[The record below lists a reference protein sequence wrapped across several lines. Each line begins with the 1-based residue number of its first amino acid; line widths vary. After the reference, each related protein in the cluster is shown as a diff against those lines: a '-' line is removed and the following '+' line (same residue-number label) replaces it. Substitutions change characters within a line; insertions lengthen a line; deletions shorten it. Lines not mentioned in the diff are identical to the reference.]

1 MLFMG
6 HRLPSIGD
14 GASIAAFL
22 YHRIMLDSV
31 AQASVAAMLA
41 ECLHETEG
49 IFERQLASDFPAVNA
64 LCRHV
69 ERYRGKMLRPT
80 LVILSGLAASKAPT
94 ERSSIGEKHLMVAAV
109 AEMIHM
115 ATLVHD
121 DVLDEAETRRKGRT
135 VNSLRGNETAV
146 MLGDYLISNAFHL
159 CSQVGDPAIN
169 LEFGAV
175 TNTLCE
181 GELIQLHHRDDTSLD
196 EPTYFEIIRRKTAAL
211 VGACCRFG
219 AVLSD
224 APAPVVAA
232 LDRFGMAVGS
242 AFQIQDDVLDLSG
255 REDVVGKSLG
265 RDLDKGKMTLPLIL
279 LLAKAGAAERAFVL
293 DAIARRDDA
302 ALRGAAER
310 SGALILA
317 RERAAAIVLAARKE
331 LDVLAPSPV
340 RDLLHALA
348 ERTVSREF

>member
-1 MLFMG
+1 M
-6 HRLPSIGD
+6 I
-14 GASIAAFL
+14 
-22 YHRIMLDSV
+22 DSV
-31 AQASVAAMLA
+31 AQHAAVSTVLQD
-41 ECLHETEG
+41 CLVGVEAV
-49 IFERQLASDFPAVNA
+49 FERQLTSDFPAVNQ

-80 LVILSGLAASKAPT
+80 LVVLCGLATAKEPT
-94 ERSSIGEKHLMVAAV
+94 ERRSISERHLMVACV

-159 CSQVGDPAIN
+159 CSKVGDPSIN
-169 LEFGAV
+169 LQFGEV

-196 EPTYFEIIRRKTAAL
+196 EPTYFEIIRRKTAVL

-219 AVLSD
+219 ATLSG
-224 APAPVVAA
+224 APPATIAA
-232 LDRFGMAVGS
+232 LDRFGMAVGT

-265 RDLDKGKMTLPLIL
+265 RDLEKGKMTLPLIL
-279 LLAKAGAAERAFVL
+279 LLANAGAAERAFVL
-293 DAIARRDDA
+293 EAIARRDNA

-310 SGALILA
+310 SGAL
-317 RERAAAIVLAARKE
+317 ERSRTRAVSIVRDACRE
-331 LDVLAPSPV
+331 LDALAPSPV